1 MEVLGRALAD
11 YEPLDETGVGLK
23 KGEEVV
29 VLDYDA
35 TEKPTFLKVRAP
47 SGQEGLVLGC
57 VVEVTS
63 KQTKPEGF
71 VSANPKPDTHEKEKP
86 SLSWARTKIGAD
98 QKESESTK
106 LQWARRNVKESPEGE
121 KSAQK
126 IYPQWQRRPIQPP
139 ATKSESRR
147 PKPQDPI
154 PFLASFVVFFLFI
167 LFMYDIILTRSP
179 FLIVVLGFMPRL
191 GLLCFQ
197 LLNLYAASNGLCN
210 RLI

>member
-35 TEKPTFLKVRAP
+35 AEKPTFLKVRTP

-57 VVEVTS
+57 VVEITS
-63 KQTKPEGF
+63 KQTT
-71 VSANPKPDTHEKEKP
+71 KPDTHEKEKP

-126 IYPQWQRRPIQPP
+126 IYPQWQRRPIQLPV
-139 ATKSESRR
+139 TKSESPRR